1 MEKFKGNESSYMN
14 GNEWM
19 VGFEVKQ
26 IQGYPQKNETSETT
40 VVN

>member
-1 MEKFKGNESSYMN
+1 MRIAILLETIG
-14 GNEWM
+14 W

-40 VVN
+40 VLN